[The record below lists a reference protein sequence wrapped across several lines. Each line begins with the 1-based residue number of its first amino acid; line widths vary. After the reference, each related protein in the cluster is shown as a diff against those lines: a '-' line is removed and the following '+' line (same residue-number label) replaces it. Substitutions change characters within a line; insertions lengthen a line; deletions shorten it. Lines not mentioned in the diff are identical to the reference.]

1 MFIMRRRLH
10 VILVALM
17 FVAASVSV
25 SGYARGWEPVRTD
38 VSGLNS
44 VAKDNDVVIKVAP
57 GQVVVSSSQQIQI
70 KIFTILGQV
79 VSNETL
85 PAGVNRLSLSHG
97 VYIVK
102 VGDLTCKIA
111 V

>member
-1 MFIMRRRLH
+1 MSRRLCRAVAAA
-10 VILVALM
+10 VIL
-17 FVAASVSV
+17 AATSCPILSL
-25 SGYARGWEPVRTD
+25 AKGWEPVRTD
-38 VSGLNS
+38 VSALNS
-44 VAKDNDVVIKVAP
+44 VARDNEVEVKVSP
-57 GQVVVSSSQQIQI
+57 GHIVVVNSQPVQI

-79 VSNETL
+79 VSSETL
-85 PAGVNRLSLSHG
+85 PAGVNRLPLSHG

>member
-1 MFIMRRRLH
+1 MFRRLCRFP
-10 VILVALM
+10 VIMLAVIM
-17 FVAASVSV
+17 IMAASAVS
-25 SGYARGWEPVRTD
+25 SYAKGWEPVRSDISSMT
-38 VSGLNS
+38 S
-44 VAKDNDVVIKVAP
+44 VAREGEVELKVSP
-57 GQVVVSSSQQIQI
+57 GWVVVSSSQQVQI

-79 VSNETL
+79 VSRENL
-85 PAGVNRLSLSHG
+85 PAGVYRFSLSHG

>member
-1 MFIMRRRLH
+1 MNRRLRVFLSA
-10 VILVALM
+10 VILSITVLVPTLSFAK
-17 FVAASVSV
+17 
-25 SGYARGWEPVRTD
+25 GWESVRAD

-44 VAKDNDVVIKVAP
+44 VARDNDVEIRVSPGYVVVVASQSVQIKV
-57 GQVVVSSSQQIQI
+57 
-70 KIFTILGQV
+70 FTILGQV
-79 VSNETL
+79 VSGETL
-85 PAGVNRLSLSHG
+85 PAGVSRLPLSHG

>member
-1 MFIMRRRLH
+1 MRRRLCSIFALAALSLA
-10 VILVALM
+10 ILLP
-17 FVAASVSV
+17 ASSF
-25 SGYARGWEPVRTD
+25 AKGWEPVRTD
-38 VSGLNS
+38 VSGFNS
-44 VAKDNDVVIKVAP
+44 VAHDNDVEIRVSPGHVVVVASQPVQIKV
-57 GQVVVSSSQQIQI
+57 
-70 KIFTILGQV
+70 FTILGQV

-85 PAGVNRLSLSHG
+85 QAGVSRLPLSHG

>member
-1 MFIMRRRLH
+1 MIRRLH
-10 VILVALM
+10 VLMATVAVVSAILCPALCE
-17 FVAASVSV
+17 AK
-25 SGYARGWEPVRTD
+25 GWEAVRAD

-44 VAKDNDVVIKVAP
+44 VAHDNDVEIRVSPGHVVVVASQSVQIKV
-57 GQVVVSSSQQIQI
+57 
-70 KIFTILGQV
+70 FTILGQV
-79 VSNETL
+79 VSSETL
-85 PAGVNRLSLSHG
+85 PAGTSRLPLSHG

>member
-1 MFIMRRRLH
+1 MRRRLCG
-10 VILVALM
+10 IFAL
-17 FVAASVSV
+17 AALSLATLLPAS
-25 SGYARGWEPVRTD
+25 SFAKGWEPVRAD

-44 VAKDNDVVIKVAP
+44 VAHDNDVEIRVSPGHVVVVASQPVQIKV
-57 GQVVVSSSQQIQI
+57 
-70 KIFTILGQV
+70 FTILGQV

-85 PAGVNRLSLSHG
+85 QAGVSRLPLSHG

>member
-1 MFIMRRRLH
+1 MRHLRVL
-10 VILVALM
+10 IAAVAVMVTAIGPALCD
-17 FVAASVSV
+17 AK
-25 SGYARGWEPVRTD
+25 GWEAVRAD

-44 VAKDNDVVIKVAP
+44 VAHDDGIEIRVSPGHVVVVTAQAVQIKV
-57 GQVVVSSSQQIQI
+57 
-70 KIFTILGQV
+70 FTILGQV
-79 VSNETL
+79 VSSETL
-85 PAGVNRLSLSHG
+85 PAGTSRLPLSHG

>member
-1 MFIMRRRLH
+1 MRRRLLT
-10 VILVALM
+10 ILAIVAL
-17 FVAASVSV
+17 AASPLSIPCQ
-25 SGYARGWEPVRTD
+25 GKGWEPVRSD
-38 VSGLNS
+38 VSQLS
-44 VAKDNDVVIKVAP
+44 PVAHDNDLVVRVAP
-57 GQVVVSSSQQIQI
+57 GQVVVSSSQQIHI
-70 KIFTILGQV
+70 KVFTILGQM

>member
-1 MFIMRRRLH
+1 MKRHLRVFMAMAA
-10 VILVALM
+10 VCAVAL
-17 FVAASVSV
+17 APSLAI
-25 SGYARGWEPVRTD
+25 AKGWEAVRAD

-44 VAKDNDVVIKVAP
+44 VAHDEEVEIRVSPGHVVVVASQPVQIKV
-57 GQVVVSSSQQIQI
+57 
-70 KIFTILGQV
+70 FTILGQV
-79 VSNETL
+79 VSSETL
-85 PAGVNRLSLSHG
+85 PAGVSRLPLSHG

>member
-1 MFIMRRRLH
+1 MRRRIH
-10 VILVALM
+10 VILATLM
-17 FVAASVSV
+17 LAVSIV
-25 SGYARGWEPVRTD
+25 VIPGYAKGWEPVRTD
-38 VSGLNS
+38 VSQLSS
-44 VAKDNDVVIKVAP
+44 VAKDDDIVIRVAP

>member
-1 MFIMRRRLH
+1 MRRRACAIFTALLLA
-10 VILVALM
+10 LVP
-17 FVAASVSV
+17 AAFPAS
-25 SGYARGWEPVRTD
+25 ARGWETVRSD
-38 VSGLNS
+38 VSGLNA
-44 VAKDNDVVIKVAP
+44 VARDNDTVVRVAP
-57 GQVVVSSSQQIQI
+57 GQVVVSSSHPVQI

-79 VSNETL
+79 VSSETL
-85 PAGVNRLSLSHG
+85 PAGVSRLTLSHG

>member
-1 MFIMRRRLH
+1 MFRRLCRY
-10 VILVALM
+10 IAVAMALIA
-17 FVAASVSV
+17 VAMPVASF
-25 SGYARGWEPVRTD
+25 AKGWEPVRTD

-44 VAKDNDVVIKVAP
+44 VARDNDVEIRVSPGHVVVVASQTVQIKV
-57 GQVVVSSSQQIQI
+57 
-70 KIFTILGQV
+70 FTILGQV

-85 PAGVNRLSLSHG
+85 PAGTNRLPLSHG

>member
-1 MFIMRRRLH
+1 MRRRCR
-10 VILVALM
+10 VILLAVALAIA
-17 FVAASVSV
+17 FPSVR
-25 SGYARGWEPVRTD
+25 AFAKGWEQVRSD
-38 VSGLNS
+38 VSGMNS
-44 VAKDNDVVIKVAP
+44 VARVNDVVIRVAP

-70 KIFTILGQV
+70 KIFTILGQL
-79 VSNETL
+79 VSNASL
-85 PAGVNRLSLSHG
+85 PPGASRLTLSHG

>member
-1 MFIMRRRLH
+1 MKRHLH
-10 VILVALM
+10 VILTTAVML
-17 FVAASVSV
+17 AAAWSNSLCE
-25 SGYARGWEPVRTD
+25 AKGWEAVRAD

-44 VAKDNDVVIKVAP
+44 VAHDTDVEIKVSP
-57 GQVVVSSSQQIQI
+57 GHVVVVASQSVQI
-70 KIFTILGQV
+70 KVFTILGQV
-79 VSNETL
+79 VSSETL
-85 PAGVNRLSLSHG
+85 PAGTSRLPLSHG

>member
-1 MFIMRRRLH
+1 MIRRLCG
-10 VILVALM
+10 
-17 FVAASVSV
+17 FVAAVAVFAAVSSPV
-25 SGYARGWEPVRTD
+25 SSFAKGWEPVRTD

-44 VAKDNDVVIKVAP
+44 VARDNDVEIRVSPGHVVVVASQPVQIKV
-57 GQVVVSSSQQIQI
+57 
-70 KIFTILGQV
+70 FTILGQV
-79 VSNETL
+79 VSSESL
-85 PAGVNRLSLSHG
+85 PAGTSRLPLSHG

>member
-1 MFIMRRRLH
+1 MKKYQRWLMVLMGGAGIM
-10 VILVALM
+10 VASLG
-17 FVAASVSV
+17 VTAK
-25 SGYARGWEPVRTD
+25 GWEPVRTD
-38 VSGLNS
+38 VSGLTA
-44 VAKDNDVVIKVAP
+44 VASDGDLEVRVVSGHVVI
-57 GQVVVSSSQQIQI
+57 STSQQVQI

-79 VSNETL
+79 VSNETI
-85 PAGVNRLSLSHG
+85 PAGVSRLSLSHG

>member
-1 MFIMRRRLH
+1 MKRRLR
-10 VILVALM
+10 ILLSAAALL
-17 FVAASVSV
+17 AAVWYPSLCE
-25 SGYARGWEPVRTD
+25 AKGWEAVRVD

-44 VAKDNDVVIKVAP
+44 VAHDNDVEIRVSPGHVVVVASQSVQIKV
-57 GQVVVSSSQQIQI
+57 
-70 KIFTILGQV
+70 FTILGQV
-79 VSNETL
+79 VSSETL
-85 PAGVNRLSLSHG
+85 PAGTSRLQLSHG

>member
-1 MFIMRRRLH
+1 MRRRLCS
-10 VILVALM
+10 IFALAALSLALM
-17 FVAASVSV
+17 LPSPSFAK
-25 SGYARGWEPVRTD
+25 GWEPVRTD
-38 VSGLNS
+38 VSGLKS
-44 VAKDNDVVIKVAP
+44 VAHDNDVEIRVSPGHVVVMTSQPVQIKV
-57 GQVVVSSSQQIQI
+57 
-70 KIFTILGQV
+70 FTILGQV

-85 PAGVNRLSLSHG
+85 PPGVSRLPLSHG

>member
-1 MFIMRRRLH
+1 MSRLFRRLLIVLAV
-10 VILVALM
+10 VIAVVAPLSS
-17 FVAASVSV
+17 FAK
-25 SGYARGWEPVRTD
+25 GWEQVRSD

-44 VAKDNDVVIKVAP
+44 VARANDVEIRVSPGHVVVVASQSVQIKV
-57 GQVVVSSSQQIQI
+57 
-70 KIFTILGQV
+70 FTILGQL
-79 VSNETL
+79 VSNETI
-85 PAGVNRLSLSHG
+85 PAGISRFPLSHG

>member
-1 MFIMRRRLH
+1 MGRRFLIILS
-10 VILVALM
+10 VIVISLSLIPI
-17 FVAASVSV
+17 
-25 SGYARGWEPVRTD
+25 SGNAKGWEPVRSD
-38 VSGLNS
+38 VSGFNQ
-44 VAKDNDVVIKVAP
+44 VARDNDLVVRVAP

-70 KIFTILGQV
+70 KIFTILGQL

-85 PAGVNRLSLSHG
+85 PPGVNKLSLSHG

>member
-1 MFIMRRRLH
+1 MTRRLR
-10 VILVALM
+10 VLMTAMAFMALALSPA
-17 FVAASVSV
+17 FCDAK
-25 SGYARGWEPVRTD
+25 GWEAVRAD

-44 VAKDNDVVIKVAP
+44 VARDNDVEIRVSPGHVVVVASQSVQIKV
-57 GQVVVSSSQQIQI
+57 
-70 KIFTILGQV
+70 FTILGQV
-79 VSNETL
+79 VSSETL
-85 PAGVNRLSLSHG
+85 PAGTSRLPLSHG

>member
-1 MFIMRRRLH
+1 MKRRLCR
-10 VILVALM
+10 LVAVLM
-17 FVAASVSV
+17 ASMAVMMPLS
-25 SGYARGWEPVRTD
+25 SFAKGWEPVRTD

-44 VAKDNDVVIKVAP
+44 VARDNDVEIRVSPGHVVVVASQAVHIKV
-57 GQVVVSSSQQIQI
+57 
-70 KIFTILGQV
+70 FTILGQV
-79 VSNETL
+79 VSSETI
-85 PAGVNRLSLSHG
+85 PAGTSRLPLSHG